1 MNQDMDDRI
10 EGLDRLA
17 RSAAPAR
24 DLWPGIRARLKP
36 RRSRYPYFQ
45 LALAASLVA
54 GLASVFA
61 LTLRA
66 GPEAGGAFTTAAM
79 PLASDS
85 RAIVVANL
93 SIVVDAE
100 QQLRR
105 ALKKHPDSEPLRSL
119 LESTQHRAHDLRAM
133 L

>member
-1 MNQDMDDRI
+1 MNEDMDRI

-54 GLASVFA
+54 GLATVF
-61 LTLRA
+61 TLSPRQ
-66 GPEAGGAFTTAAM
+66 EAPGEFERVHITGH
-79 PLASDS
+79 S
-85 RAIVVANL
+85 RAIVQANL
-93 SIVVDAE
+93 SIVDQAE
-100 QQLRR
+100 KQLRQ

-119 LESTQHRAHDLRAM
+119 LESTQHRATDLRAM